1 MEDEILDA
9 EEITDTAATDDDFD
23 QFAGGEEETTTPD
36 EGQTSDEVKVEAQ
49 AQAEAEP
56 TSEESESEPSERR
69 AVINPPSSMNQQE
82 KVEFAKL
89 TPEMQQYVA
98 SREAQRDTGF
108 NDKAADLAAE
118 KRQVE
123 LHKEYNDLQVGL
135 NKAKPEKPDLEM
147 LNKDSDL
154 YDPEKFQLL
163 KLQYDN
169 ALEDRSGLEQKAHQF
184 LEDRKAEEIKAQ
196 NTYIDDQQ
204 DLLLGA
210 GDAKGLMPE
219 WKDPSFRDDLY
230 NYGTGLGV
238 QPDAMQA
245 ASANELVILNKARLY
260 DEMTASKVSMKDNLK
275 TLPKVATTGTG
286 AKEASRSNTSL
297 KKYKKSGRIDDL
309 DDAFDS
315 FA

>member
-1 MEDEILDA
+1 MEDEILET

-23 QFAGGEEETTTPD
+23 QFVGGEEETTTPD
-36 EGQTSDEVKVEAQ
+36 ASQTSDEVKAE

-56 TSEESESEPSERR
+56 TSEESESEPSER
-69 AVINPPSSMNQQE
+69 AIINPPSSMNQQE

-98 SREAQRDTGF
+98 SREVQRDTGF
-108 NDKAADLAAE
+108 NDKATDLAAE

-123 LHKEYNDLQVGL
+123 LHKEYNLLQVGL

-184 LEDRKAEEIKAQ
+184 LEDRKAEELKVQ
-196 NTYIDDQQ
+196 NKYIDDQQ

-210 GDAKGLMPE
+210 GDTEGLMPE

-238 QPDAMQA
+238 EPDAMQA
-245 ASANELVILNKARLY
+245 ASASELVILNKARLY

-286 AKEASRSNTSL
+286 AKEASNSNISL

-315 FA
+315 FV